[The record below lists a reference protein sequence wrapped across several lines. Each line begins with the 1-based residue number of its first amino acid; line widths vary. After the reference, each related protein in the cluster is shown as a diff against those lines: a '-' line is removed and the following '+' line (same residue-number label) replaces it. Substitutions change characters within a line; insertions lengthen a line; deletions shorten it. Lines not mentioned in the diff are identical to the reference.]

1 MDKNILDT
9 INLRELGNSL
19 QEARK
24 RRGLTQEQAAEILE
38 VARTTITA
46 IEKGERR
53 LKGSELYKLAE
64 AYGRQ
69 VSEFVRPRPSIPEFR
84 VQFRSGPN
92 QFSAEQIAT
101 VDEAIRQFEDRCR
114 DYMELEQ
121 LMSAPLVRNYP
132 REYRIQGL
140 KVERA
145 AESVAYEERNRLGLG
160 DGPIAILR
168 EILEQ
173 EVGLRIFYMELP
185 SPISEIYTYAEVQ
198 GGCIAISKV
207 HPTERRRWSLAHGYA
222 HFLAHRHKG
231 IIDTDIHYQRQ
242 PESERFAD
250 LFALYFLMPTS
261 SVLRRY
267 QDIKSERGKMSP
279 VGLFTLAN
287 YFGVSMEAITRRLE
301 DMKLLAT
308 GTWDYIRQSDLKFH
322 ELQKELG
329 LEGAPDRDD
338 EMPLRYQF
346 LALDAF
352 DAGRITEGQLAQFLR
367 VDRLEARQRV
377 QRIRE
382 RMGRNGDNA
391 PDLTEPVTAQEC

>member
-69 VSEFVRPRPSIPEFR
+69 VSEFVRPRPAIPEFR

-92 QFSAEQIAT
+92 QFSVEQIAT

-114 DYMELEQ
+114 DYLELEQ
-121 LMSAPLVRNYP
+121 LMNAPLVRNYP
-132 REYRIQGL
+132 REYRVQGL
-140 KVERA
+140 KLERA
-145 AESVAYEERNRLGLG
+145 AESIAYEERNRLGLG
-160 DGPIAILR
+160 DGPISILR

-185 SPISEIYTYAEVQ
+185 SPVSEIYTYAEVQ
-198 GGCIAISKV
+198 GGCIAISKA

-231 IIDTDIHYQRQ
+231 VVDTDIHYQRQ

-287 YFGVSMEAITRRLE
+287 YFGVSMEAITHRLE
-301 DMKLLAT
+301 EMKLLAT
-308 GTWDYIRQSDLKFH
+308 GTWDYIRHSDLKFH

-352 DAGRITEGQLAQFLR
+352 ETGRITEGQLAQFLR

-391 PDLTEPVTAQEC
+391 PDLTEPVTT